1 MRTFLLI
8 VTFLLTVPRIQGFS
22 LPPHGRVIAATAA
35 APTTDLVHATSRRL
49 VVLKVQAEEKK
60 EGFEIKNANDKKNN
74 GTTANVAATAVATAT
89 TSYAPNTP
97 TIEQHENITMEVL
110 NEFESIVDDVQAQ
123 MDEEFMGMAIEQALS
138 G

>member
-1 MRTFLLI
+1 
-8 VTFLLTVPRIQGFS
+8 VPRIQGFS

-89 TSYAPNTP
+89 TTATAVATATTSYAPNTP